1 MFIHLSVSPSLFQKG
16 REVPEQSYVLLGDSV
31 ASCGHLRFILK
42 RRSSS
47 DGRTGPPRGSQ
58 RPRQVLRDPDTLPWC
73 LLTILSAQGMY
84 FPIVKPALNLQQT
97 WWESRRSVCWC
108 HLPLHP
114 LLFHPGGKQSLSLPT
129 QCSGSFCSL
138 RMGSQRVKRSDL
150 QVPGVLSDLLGVP
163 WNQHSELILFG
174 SEAKPGRGTLRQWH
188 LLKSYVSSWQT

>member
-1 MFIHLSVSPSLFQKG
+1 M
-16 REVPEQSYVLLGDSV
+16 
-31 ASCGHLRFILK
+31 
-42 RRSSS
+42 
-47 DGRTGPPRGSQ
+47 
-58 RPRQVLRDPDTLPWC
+58 
-73 LLTILSAQGMY
+73 
-84 FPIVKPALNLQQT
+84 
-97 WWESRRSVCWC
+97 CWC

-129 QCSGSFCSL
+129 QYSGSFCSL

-188 LLKSYVSSWQT
+188 LLKSYVSS